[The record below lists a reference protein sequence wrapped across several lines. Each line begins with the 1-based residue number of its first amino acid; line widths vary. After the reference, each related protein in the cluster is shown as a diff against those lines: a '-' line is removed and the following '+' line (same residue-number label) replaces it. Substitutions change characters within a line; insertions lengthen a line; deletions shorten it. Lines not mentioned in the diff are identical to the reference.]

1 MILIY
6 TERTTNRITYACQ
19 VIFTHI
25 LKAEWRITTAV
36 ADIRDHQGVT
46 MAYGACEFET
56 DVQIPAGKFLLEKTI
71 DDIEPDTGD
80 WNGLKTLFPMLGGI
94 PFDLLSA
101 TFYLVSRYEEYLPYK
116 ADSQGRFQAEE
127 SFAFKNGFLADPI
140 IDQWALALKEQIQ
153 RSKPKERFGQR
164 KFQHISTVDIDSAY
178 AYRYKGFM
186 RTLGGFAKDV
196 VAFDLKNA
204 RKRLSTIMGLAPDQY
219 DTYDEMIKL
228 HQEYQVSG
236 VFFFLLADYG
246 HNDKNVPHT
255 SDRYRLTIKR
265 LADYFDIGVHPGYMS
280 NTEPEKI
287 SQEISRLADISKV
300 DVVNSRQHFLMVSM
314 PQTYQRLL
322 ENDIEHDYS
331 MGFASQLGFRM
342 STCSAVPWY
351 NLKTEQITSL
361 MLHPFPVMDAT
372 LNMYLNLSPQDAV
385 KAVEALIE
393 KVRAVDG
400 TFISLWH
407 NESLSD
413 VWKWKGWKNVLK
425 EIILLTSSKTKL
437 S

>member
-25 LKAEWRITTAV
+25 LKAEWRITTAL

-46 MAYGACEFET
+46 IAYGECELET
-56 DVQIPAGKFLLEKTI
+56 TYQIPACKLLLGRTI
-71 DDIEPDTGD
+71 VDIEPETGD
-80 WNGLKTLFPMLGGI
+80 WNGLKTLFPQAGTI
-94 PFDLLSA
+94 PFDLLAA
-101 TFYLVSRYEEYLPYK
+101 TFYLVSRYEEYLPHK

-127 SFAFKNGFLADPI
+127 SFAFKNEFLAEPL
-140 IDQWALALKEQIQ
+140 IDQWALALKSQIQ
-153 RSKPKERFGQR
+153 TSNPEEQFGQR
-164 KFQHISTVDIDSAY
+164 RFQHISTVDIDSAY

-219 DTYDEMIKL
+219 DTYDEMIEL
-228 HQEYQVSG
+228 HQEYKVSG

-255 SDRYRLTIKR
+255 SDRYQITIKR
-265 LADYFDIGVHPGYMS
+265 LADYFDIGIHPGYMS
-280 NTEPEKI
+280 NTQPEKI
-287 SQEISRLADISKV
+287 SQEISRLAEISKV

-322 ENDIEHDYS
+322 ENDIVHDYS

-342 STCSAVPWY
+342 STCSAMPWY
-351 NLKTEQITSL
+351 NLKTEQITPL

-372 LNMYLNLSPQDAV
+372 LNMYLNLSPQEAV
-385 KAVEALIE
+385 KAVEPLIE

-425 EIILLTSSKTKL
+425 EIIQLTSSKN
-437 S
+437 